1 MQLQNKLGTVREK
14 QKTRDEWVVCKP
26 WVRLS
31 AIQGRVCRLQYG
43 LGITAGEECR
53 ENFHIGKEGSLYWG
67 CVSHTI
73 WGMYFCRYCRTSF
86 WMVELC
92 RKWDSFPI
100 INLIPWYFPSLNKS
114 NIKSLTKRKVI
125 MKSFPLFFLGYSIV
139 KLLSRN
145 CCSLWIFRHK
155 ERFLH
160 SSSWTV
166 QSCLPREK
174 LQRSRERDNEPL
186 PYLPEFSLSLEIQ
199 FIQYL
204 FCFFPLAHEN
214 ILKRL
219 FLLVENSI
227 FPLLFSCSSEECNAV
242 TLYSYSSFSW
252 HSS

>member
-1 MQLQNKLGTVREK
+1 MSQALSYTTKGLQITVWFGHNCWKRVQRKLF
-14 QKTRDEWVVCKP
+14 C
-26 WVRLS
+26 
-31 AIQGRVCRLQYG
+31 
-43 LGITAGEECR
+43 
-53 ENFHIGKEGSLYWG
+53 IGKEGSLYWG

-100 INLIPWYFPSLNKS
+100 INLIPWYFPSPNKS
-114 NIKSLTKRKVI
+114 NIKSLTKRRVI
-125 MKSFPLFFLGYSIV
+125 MKSFSLFFLGCSIV

-155 ERFLH
+155 ERFLQ

-174 LQRSRERDNEPL
+174 LWRSRERDNEPYHICQNFHL
-186 PYLPEFSLSLEIQ
+186 ALKYNLYNIYFA
-199 FIQYL
+199 
-204 FCFFPLAHEN
+204 FFLLLLTHEN
-214 ILKRL
+214 ILKRV

-252 HSS
+252 HSN